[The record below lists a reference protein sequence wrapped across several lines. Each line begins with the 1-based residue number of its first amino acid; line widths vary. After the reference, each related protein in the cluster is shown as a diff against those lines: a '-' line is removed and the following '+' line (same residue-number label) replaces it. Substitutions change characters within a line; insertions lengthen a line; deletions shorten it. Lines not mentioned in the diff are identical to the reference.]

1 MHCCSVCSLQGEIS
15 VFIVNLGRAAVCVCV
30 YSGVN
35 EEPGPTFLIY
45 SPAAAE
51 TEEAGW
57 PWSCAET
64 ASVIMVIPSP
74 WIPPHSELFLGDT
87 KLTSSSPTDKNVKGG
102 EYFYCNAASI
112 SLAHLYGASCLC
124 S

>member
-15 VFIVNLGRAAVCVCV
+15 VFIVNLGRAAVCVCTV
-30 YSGVN
+30 VRMKSLVLRFWYT
-35 EEPGPTFLIY
+35 P
-45 SPAAAE
+45 PAAAE